1 MLNNDEYEYSTKE
14 EVIEMLEY
22 TTPECLRE
30 DIERVGM
37 TMEEAIEIY
46 VEKAN
51 RQSKEWGN
59 KPIFTF
65 MDGLS
70 FNLKWIEEEK
80 KYVYCDSDE
89 FFKRLEEKDYRKK
102 KKTT

>member
-1 MLNNDEYEYSTKE
+1 MSNNDEYVYSTKE
-14 EVIEMLEY
+14 EVIAMLEY
-22 TTPECLRE
+22 TTPECLYE
-30 DIERVGM
+30 DIINVGM

-59 KPIFTF
+59 KPIFSF

-80 KYVYCDSDE
+80 RYVYCDSSE
-89 FFKRLEEKDYRKK
+89 FFKRLEEQNYRKK
-102 KKTT
+102 TD

>member
-1 MLNNDEYEYSTKE
+1 MNKNNENLTKE
-14 EVIEMLEY
+14 DVIEMLEY
-22 TTPECLRE
+22 TSPECLE
-30 DIERVGM
+30 EEIFSVGM
-37 TMEEAIEIY
+37 SMDEAINIY
-46 VEKAN
+46 VDNAN
-51 RQSKEWGN
+51 KQSKEWGN

-89 FFKRLEEKDYRKK
+89 FFKRMEESNVRNSKK
-102 KKTT
+102 KSE

>member
-1 MLNNDEYEYSTKE
+1 MNKNNENLTKE
-14 EVIEMLEY
+14 DVIEMLEY
-22 TTPECLRE
+22 TSPECLE
-30 DIERVGM
+30 EEILSVGM
-37 TMEEAIEIY
+37 SMDEAINIY
-46 VEKAN
+46 VDNAN
-51 RQSKEWGN
+51 KQSKEWGN

-89 FFKRLEEKDYRKK
+89 FFKRMEESNVRNSKK
-102 KKTT
+102 KSE